1 MAWMLLL
8 LKFFSETISGNTSV
22 LENAITSYIDI
33 TLGKM
38 LLLRSQSIIHMFLG
52 DYVGSSYQSKT

>member
-22 LENAITSYIDI
+22 LENAITSYNDI
-33 TLGKM
+33 TPRKNVIEK
-38 LLLRSQSIIHMFLG
+38 SVNNT
-52 DYVGSSYQSKT
+52 YVFGGLCGV